1 MKIKKFIQKNKV
13 WAIPIIWFFVGCL
26 FLEMITNN
34 LLENHLAS
42 KEEISRMN
50 AITYAEQIKEDINAG
65 ISITNSLKQVIV
77 SEDGRC
83 NAFDEIARNSMNS
96 SIQSIQLAPAGK
108 VTEIYPEAGNE
119 VGKVD
124 LMTDEARG
132 AYARYGMEQNCIVT
146 QGPFDL

>member
-1 MKIKKFIQKNKV
+1 M
-13 WAIPIIWFFVGCL
+13 
-26 FLEMITNN
+26 
-34 LLENHLAS
+34 
-42 KEEISRMN
+42 
-50 AITYAEQIKEDINAG
+50 
-65 ISITNSLKQVIV
+65 IV

-96 SIQSIQLAPAGK
+96 SIQSIQLALAGK

-119 VGKVD
+119 AGKVD

-146 QGPFDL
+146 QGPFDLRQGGKGIAIRNPVYLEKDGRKVFWGFTIAIIRVPDIFSKSVKALENFGYQYRLLKTEAPWSKKIYRCSCFQR

>member
-1 MKIKKFIQKNKV
+1 M
-13 WAIPIIWFFVGCL
+13 
-26 FLEMITNN
+26 
-34 LLENHLAS
+34 
-42 KEEISRMN
+42 
-50 AITYAEQIKEDINAG
+50 
-65 ISITNSLKQVIV
+65 IV

-119 VGKVD
+119 AGKVD

-146 QGPFDL
+146 QGPFDLRQGGKGIAIRNPVYLEKDGRKVFWGFTIAIIRVPDIFFQIGKSFGEFWLSISFIKNRGTLV